1 VGSQRTSSLEHPRP
15 AEVVGRRLVFRCSVP
30 EFGLATL
37 AIAARRS
44 RAWPPVAAIPADP
57 RIQKGKDAMTST
69 SPFQQYLSPTDLTML
84 DRVLKKVCVR
94 NALSGGSADAERVA
108 ALLIQGFQNGANT
121 EANLMTAF
129 DGDGDF
135 KLRVPVTRLSR
146 LMGNALYGWERDDGT
161 TASISPSKELIP

>member
-1 VGSQRTSSLEHPRP
+1 
-15 AEVVGRRLVFRCSVP
+15 
-30 EFGLATL
+30 
-37 AIAARRS
+37 
-44 RAWPPVAAIPADP
+44 
-57 RIQKGKDAMTST
+57 MTST

>member
-1 VGSQRTSSLEHPRP
+1 M
-15 AEVVGRRLVFRCSVP
+15 FRCSVP

-37 AIAARRS
+37 AIAVLQVASLATCGRR
-44 RAWPPVAAIPADP
+44 PADA

-94 NALSGGSADAERVA
+94 NAISGDSADAERVA

-146 LMGNALYGWERDDGT
+146 LMGNALYGWERDGGT

>member
-1 VGSQRTSSLEHPRP
+1 M
-15 AEVVGRRLVFRCSVP
+15 VFRCSVP

>member
-1 VGSQRTSSLEHPRP
+1 M
-15 AEVVGRRLVFRCSVP
+15 VFRCSVP

-57 RIQKGKDAMTST
+57 RIQKGKDAMASPST
-69 SPFQQYLSPTDLTML
+69 FQQHLSPADMMML
-84 DRVLKKVCVR
+84 DRVLRKVCISNSIVR
-94 NALSGGSADAERVA
+94 DSADAERVA

-146 LMGNALYGWERDDGT
+146 LMGNALYGWERDGGT

>member
-1 VGSQRTSSLEHPRP
+1 M
-15 AEVVGRRLVFRCSVP
+15 VFRCSVP

-84 DRVLKKVCVR
+84 DRVLKKLCVR
-94 NALSGGSADAERVA
+94 NSISGDSADAERVA
-108 ALLIQGFQNGANT
+108 VLLIQGFQSGANT

-146 LMGNALYGWERDDGT
+146 LMGNALYGWERDGGT